1 VSFFDF
7 SPKPLFQK
15 LFLYI
20 RLKIKE

>member
-1 VSFFDF
+1 VSFLDF
-7 SPKPLFQK
+7 SPKPLSKK